1 MSFRVEKVAQS
12 PGLVPIWQTMLETAQ
27 GGFTL
32 DSSDTGFADDDVI
45 KGGTAMTY
53 NEATR
58 IATPMIGAKL
68 QANATNVAT
77 TYRVPKN
84 SGLKVGDPVYAVK
97 GGVADAI
104 TAINTSNAAYDT
116 ITVGTTLGV
125 ALNTGDSL
133 FIASAEG
140 ATAGGFNGTPK
151 GLLYED
157 YVIGSDINVAIVIR
171 GTVYARRI
179 PAGGADLEAALPL
192 IRFSQS
198 F

>member
-1 MSFRVEKVAQS
+1 MSFRVERTDAA
-12 PGLVPIWQTMLETAQ
+12 GWRPIWQTMLETAQ

-32 DSSDTGFADDDVI
+32 SNATGLADGFVL
-45 KGGTAMTY
+45 KGGTAMDY
-53 NEATR
+53 DEATR
-58 IATPMIGAKL
+58 IATPQIGVML

-77 TYRVPKN
+77 TYQVPKN
-84 SGLKVGDPVYAVK
+84 SGLAVGDSVFAVD

-104 TAINTSNAAYDT
+104 TAIDTSNAAYDV

-125 ALNTGDSL
+125 ALSAGDSL
-133 FIASAEG
+133 YVAAAEG
-140 ATAGGFNGTPK
+140 ATAGGFQIVPK

-157 YVIGSDINVAIVIR
+157 YVVGSDINVAIVIR

-179 PAGGADLEAALPL
+179 PAGGAGLEAALPL

-198 F
+198 Y